1 MDIKRAQE
9 LKDRY
14 SQLYTPGGV
23 SLVNQYQLYEIQIND
38 YREFIQAIADN
49 NIEGD
54 IELIARKILEI

>member
-9 LKDRY
+9 LVDEYKMWLNDGIHGI
-14 SQLYTPGGV
+14 YTARAE
-23 SLVNQYQLYEIQIND
+23 L

-54 IELIARKILEI
+54 IELIARKLLEI